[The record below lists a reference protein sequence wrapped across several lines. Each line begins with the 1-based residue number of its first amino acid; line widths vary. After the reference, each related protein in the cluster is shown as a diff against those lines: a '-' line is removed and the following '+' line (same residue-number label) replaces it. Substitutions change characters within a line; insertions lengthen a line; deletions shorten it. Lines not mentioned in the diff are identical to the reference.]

1 MNTNLI
7 GFKCF
12 SDFLLL
18 FAFDGS
24 SLSIGRADKLA
35 PAGD

>member
-1 MNTNLI
+1 MNINLT

-12 SDFLLL
+12 SDFLLP
-18 FAFDGS
+18 FASDGS
-24 SLSIGRADKLA
+24 SLSIGRAYKLA